1 MKGSELLRKLHKLD
15 RRQGIA
21 LTERGAMFSFSY
33 RASIVRDEAK
43 RFLVTFPDF
52 PRTATDGGDL
62 AEALEEGSDCLG
74 SEIAFRM
81 VQREDIPRPSAP
93 RRGQRLIPVPL
104 YLAPKLAL
112 CLAMREQK
120 LSNSELA
127 RRLGISEGVVRRLLD
142 PKHDSK
148 PEKVQAA
155 LAMLGRRIIV
165 SVEAA

>member
-1 MKGSELLRKLHKLD
+1 
-15 RRQGIA
+15 
-21 LTERGAMFSFSY
+21 MFSFSY
-33 RASIVRDEAK
+33 PANIVRDEAK

-52 PRTATDGGDL
+52 PRIATDGKDL

-81 VQREDIPRPSAP
+81 VDREDIPRPSAL

-112 CLAMREQK
+112 YLAMREQK

-155 LAMLGRRIIV
+155 LTAIGRRIVV